1 MNPRFRM
8 MLAMAYGTVAAVN
21 GGKVYVTEN
30 ILNLNYA
37 VWLGLMWNGFH
48 ALKWVLLDK
57 SLTFWRDVERKEL
70 ESLESVIRELELLED
85 RAGRLPVGR

>member
-1 MNPRFRM
+1 MDTAPGKMNPRFRM

-37 VWLGLMWNGFH
+37 AWLGLMWNGFH
-48 ALKWVLLDK
+48 AFKWALSAKHLAFWKK
-57 SLTFWRDVERKEL
+57 SRKRNL
-70 ESLESVIRELELLED
+70 SHWSV
-85 RAGRLPVGR
+85 